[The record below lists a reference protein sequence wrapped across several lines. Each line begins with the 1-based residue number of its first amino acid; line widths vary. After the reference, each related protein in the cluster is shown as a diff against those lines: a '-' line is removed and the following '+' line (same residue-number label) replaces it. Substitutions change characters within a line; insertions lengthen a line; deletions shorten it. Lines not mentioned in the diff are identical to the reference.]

1 MAMIGRNAAIA
12 AIPHSHHE
20 LHGAI
25 AFAAWLGVHSMLMSG
40 FQNRI
45 DAFVEWGWDY
55 FGKNRGAQVLDRSDT
70 PRIDWGDDDAVAE
83 DPSATPPPEIAPAA
97 G

>member
-1 MAMIGRNAAIA
+1 
-12 AIPHSHHE
+12 
-20 LHGAI
+20 
-25 AFAAWLGVHSMLMSG
+25 MSG

-70 PRIDWGDDDAVAE
+70 PRIDWGDDDSVAE
-83 DPSATPPPEIAPAA
+83 EPTASETASA
-97 G
+97 